1 MLNSF
6 TYTSFYSQMAIGYI
20 LISLLYP
27 LSMAAQT
34 RPSLR
39 LTPHPLIPTLSRRGM
54 PIERQAAGTRGNC
67 PAVQNRPDLTALV
80 PLFNAE
86 PEERSTPIV
95 LGFTTEAF
103 PTLWFYLPYP
113 SEAMHSVNFKLLDET
128 GRPITDEVPVPV
140 AQNHQGVI
148 GFRLPETE
156 QLQSGLSV
164 GQAYRWQIRIDC
176 LPGNSVTSVDTYI
189 EAGIWRIEPSSELV
203 RQLAAAS
210 PMEQVEIYAAHGLW
224 YDAVTKLQALRQQ
237 TGSNEAL
244 DTDWQ
249 TLLDSIGLAQFGASL

>member
-1 MLNSF
+1 ML
-6 TYTSFYSQMAIGYI
+6 IGYV
-20 LISLLYP
+20 LISILYP
-27 LSMAAQT
+27 LPITAQT
-34 RPSLR
+34 RSPLR
-39 LTPHPLIPTLSRRGM
+39 LTPHSLVPTLSRRGM
-54 PIERQAAGTRGNC
+54 PTDRQAAGTRGNC

-80 PLFNAE
+80 PLLNAE
-86 PEERSTPIV
+86 SEERSTPIV

-113 SEAMHSVNFKLLDET
+113 SETMHSVKFKLLDEA
-128 GRPITDEVPVPV
+128 GHPITDELPVPM

-156 QLQSGLSV
+156 QLQSGLTV
-164 GQAYRWQIRIDC
+164 GQAYRWQVRIDC
-176 LPGNSVTSVDTYI
+176 IPGDSVASVDTYI
-189 EAGIWRIEPSSELV
+189 EAGIWRVEPSSELV

-210 PMEQVEIYAAHGLW
+210 PMAQVEIYAAHGLW
-224 YDAVTKLQALRQQ
+224 YDAVTRLQALRQQ

-249 TLLDSIGLAQFGASL
+249 TLLNSIGLAQFGDLR